1 MKISFSNPAAVSSGI
16 VVVGVNEGNKLSSS
30 AAGIDKASGGSL
42 IRAIKASTF
51 KGKKGQQW
59 LTIRAL
65 HVRGVAGQQIPKK
78 KKYVPRATNHP
89 PN

>member
-1 MKISFSNPAAVSSGI
+1 MKISFSNPAAVISGV

-51 KGKKGQQW
+51 KAVSYTH
-59 LTIRAL
+59 LTLPTIYS
-65 HVRGVAGQQIPKK
+65 V
-78 KKYVPRATNHP
+78 
-89 PN
+89 